1 MAKFDDY
8 CKELVDSYPEQ
19 FSLETLSEIP
29 KFFKR
34 IQYCSKRLEKIA
46 HGSSRVVFHFSEDFV
61 IKVAKDNKGLAQNEM
76 EAKISENNL
85 SITIPYHSSDKAFK
99 WIIFKKASETTLS
112 ELEKLL
118 TIPLAEINYDMRKMK
133 NSFKESGTCQT
144 SLKTTYAEDLKLLIE
159 KHNIAI
165 GDIVKPSSWGIYN
178 NEPKLIDFGLTS
190 EIYQAFF
197 KK

>member
-1 MAKFDDY
+1 
-8 CKELVDSYPEQ
+8 
-19 FSLETLSEIP
+19 
-29 KFFKR
+29 
-34 IQYCSKRLEKIA
+34 
-46 HGSSRVVFHFSEDFV
+46 
-61 IKVAKDNKGLAQNEM
+61 M
-76 EAKISENNL
+76 E
-85 SITIPYHSSDKAFK
+85 
-99 WIIFKKASETTLS
+99 

-133 NSFKESGTCQT
+133 NSFKETGSCTT
-144 SLKTTYAEDLKLLIE
+144 SLKTPFASDLKLLIE